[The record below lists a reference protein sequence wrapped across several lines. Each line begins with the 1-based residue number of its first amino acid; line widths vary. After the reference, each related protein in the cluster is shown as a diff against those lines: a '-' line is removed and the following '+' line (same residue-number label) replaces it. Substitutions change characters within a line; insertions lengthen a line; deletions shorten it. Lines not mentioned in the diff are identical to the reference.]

1 MDRDSAGLTQVRRR
15 ILFLL
20 FFVSGACGL
29 LYQIVWLRL
38 AFASFGV
45 ITPVLS
51 VVIAIFMLGLALGS
65 WGAGKWVG
73 VWSRTTG
80 LSAIYSYAAA
90 EVLIGASAF
99 AVPSA
104 FRVGESWLLPLG
116 ETDSFAYLLYSALI
130 LTGSILPAC
139 IAMGTTYPLMLAFV
153 KEVAPDEESSFSFL
167 YVANVTGAS
176 VGTLL
181 TAVALVELFGFR
193 STLLLAGLANF
204 TIAAAALYLGRQH
217 KFTVP
222 YCEDVVGKPASA
234 VIQIPDADAG
244 MPLLLLFTTGFCA
257 LGLEVMWTRAFT
269 PIMGTEV
276 YAFALLLLVYLLATL
291 AGSLL
296 YRRHRSSDDV
306 MANEP
311 LLCLLGFAVL
321 VPVLVND
328 PRLHNW
334 PGVALLS
341 IVPFSALL
349 GYLTPK
355 LIDQYSRGFP
365 RVAGRAYAVNVLGS
379 ILGPLFAGYLL
390 LPALGTRQGMVL
402 LGLPFLVLLLAHWR
416 LQRPGVRW
424 MLGTGSVTMVMLI
437 CALLFSV
444 SHEEGLPGRQTEIRR
459 DHTATV
465 LSIGEGLNK
474 QMLVNGTRITTFT
487 PITKIMAHMPLVA
500 HPAPKSAAVIC
511 FGMGTTF
518 RSAMSWG
525 VEVSAV
531 ELVGSV
537 RDAFGYYFDDALL
550 LMQNPRGSIVIDDGR
565 RFLQR
570 NAQMYDVVTVDPPP
584 PVEAAGSSLLYSKDF
599 LKIVKKRLNRGGIMH
614 HWLPASPGFDLLIV
628 NAVSR
633 SIVESFPHVRAFV
646 SIEDWGIHFLASM
659 EAIDIPSEE
668 KLLARMPADA
678 RLDLEEWVWSQDDNA
693 STFIHRMFKQEI
705 DVTSLLGDDST
716 LVITDDRPFNE
727 YYLLRRW
734 LK

>member
-1 MDRDSAGLTQVRRR
+1 MDRDSARLTQVRRR

-291 AGSLL
+291 AGLHRPSL
-296 YRRHRSSDDV
+296 
-306 MANEP
+306 P
-311 LLCLLGFAVL
+311 
-321 VPVLVND
+321 
-328 PRLHNW
+328 
-334 PGVALLS
+334 
-341 IVPFSALL
+341 
-349 GYLTPK
+349 
-355 LIDQYSRGFP
+355 
-365 RVAGRAYAVNVLGS
+365 
-379 ILGPLFAGYLL
+379 
-390 LPALGTRQGMVL
+390 
-402 LGLPFLVLLLAHWR
+402 
-416 LQRPGVRW
+416 
-424 MLGTGSVTMVMLI
+424 
-437 CALLFSV
+437 
-444 SHEEGLPGRQTEIRR
+444 
-459 DHTATV
+459 
-465 LSIGEGLNK
+465 
-474 QMLVNGTRITTFT
+474 
-487 PITKIMAHMPLVA
+487 
-500 HPAPKSAAVIC
+500 
-511 FGMGTTF
+511 
-518 RSAMSWG
+518 
-525 VEVSAV
+525 
-531 ELVGSV
+531 
-537 RDAFGYYFDDALL
+537 
-550 LMQNPRGSIVIDDGR
+550 
-565 RFLQR
+565 
-570 NAQMYDVVTVDPPP
+570 
-584 PVEAAGSSLLYSKDF
+584 
-599 LKIVKKRLNRGGIMH
+599 
-614 HWLPASPGFDLLIV
+614 
-628 NAVSR
+628 SR
-633 SIVESFPHVRAFV
+633 SGRPPHVP
-646 SIEDWGIHFLASM
+646 
-659 EAIDIPSEE
+659 DINS
-668 KLLARMPADA
+668 
-678 RLDLEEWVWSQDDNA
+678 
-693 STFIHRMFKQEI
+693 
-705 DVTSLLGDDST
+705 
-716 LVITDDRPFNE
+716 
-727 YYLLRRW
+727 
-734 LK
+734 